1 MPPSFSLSLTIEI
14 LHQPTLCNVK
24 RQVVHNHS
32 DHTFAEATNMELC
45 SMDFKVNLPTSKAT
59 CSLHVPILYISTK
72 KAASGSWS
80 QKHHWWT
87 PASSDTNVGIQP
99 RLWKKWTELEKAQ
112 HISCVN
118 CLVASKHLKSVKV
131 NWVHPPQVWEKKTV
145 YIYVCMYTHH
155 NKSISWLDSVS

>member
-1 MPPSFSLSLTIEI
+1 MMPPSFSLSHNWNITSTY
-14 LHQPTLCNVK
+14 TLQCK
-24 RQVVHNHS
+24 AASSSQS
-32 DHTFAEATNMELC
+32 FWTYFAEATNMELC

-59 CSLHVPILYISTK
+59 CSLHVPIYLNK

-131 NWVHPPQVWEKKTV
+131 KLGASSPSLKKKRCI
-145 YIYVCMYTHH
+145 YIYIY
-155 NKSISWLDSVS
+155 I

>member
-72 KAASGSWS
+72 KAASGS
-80 QKHHWWT
+80 
-87 PASSDTNVGIQP
+87 
-99 RLWKKWTELEKAQ
+99 
-112 HISCVN
+112 
-118 CLVASKHLKSVKV
+118 
-131 NWVHPPQVWEKKTV
+131 
-145 YIYVCMYTHH
+145 
-155 NKSISWLDSVS
+155 